1 MRSSSSK
8 EEPVNDVVLYERRGP
23 AAWVTLNRPNKL
35 NAISGEVVRRLR
47 ESWRQA
53 AADDEVKV
61 VVLTGAG
68 RAFSAGYDIAE
79 EVEQEIEGAERWH
92 EVLAEDVDLTMEL
105 WSLPKPTIAAVRG
118 WCLAGACELA
128 MACDLVAAADDAQFG
143 EPEIR
148 YGSGPVTLLMPF
160 VLGQKKT
167 NELLFTGDA
176 ISATEA
182 ERLGLVNAVV
192 APDALEDAVN
202 ALVAKIAP
210 TPLPVLRLTKL
221 ALVRA
226 QEAMGLRTA
235 VAANLD
241 ISAMLNAAETPEQQE
256 FDRIAAEQGLKA
268 ALAWRDSRYGEGLA

>member
-1 MRSSSSK
+1 MDALDAA
-8 EEPVNDVVLYERRGP
+8 EADPDVRVIVLE
-23 AAWVTLNRPNKL
+23 
-35 NAISGEVVRRLR
+35 
-47 ESWRQA
+47 
-53 AADDEVKV
+53 
-61 VVLTGAG
+61 GAG
-68 RAFSAGYDIAE
+68 RAFCSGYDLTE
-79 EVEQEIEGAERWH
+79 EAGTEIGGPVAWRDL
-92 EVLAEDVDLTMEL
+92 LAADVAATLRFLD
-105 WSLPKPTIAAVRG
+105 SPKPVIAQIHGYA
-118 WCLAGACELA
+118 LAGGLELA
-128 MACDLVAAADDAQFG
+128 MACDLVVAADDAQFG

-192 APDALEDAVN
+192 AVDALEDAVN

-226 QEAMGLRTA
+226 QEAMGLRAA

>member
-1 MRSSSSK
+1 LPEGEFVS
-8 EEPVNDVVLYERRGP
+8 DVVLYERRGA
-23 AAWVTLNRPNKL
+23 AAWVTLNRPSKL
-35 NAISGEVVRRLR
+35 NAISGEVVRLLR
-47 ESWRQA
+47 ESWREA
-53 AADDEVKV
+53 AQDDDVKV

-79 EVEQEIEGAERWH
+79 EVEQQIESAERWH

-128 MACDLVAAADDAQFG
+128 MACDLVVAADDARFG

-182 ERLGLVNAVV
+182 ERIGLVNAVV
-192 APDALEDAVN
+192 ASDALEDAVN
-202 ALVAKIAP
+202 AFVAKIAP

-221 ALVRA
+221 ALLRA

-241 ISAMLNAAETPEQQE
+241 ISAMLNAADTPEQQE

-268 ALAWRDSRYGEGLA
+268 ALAWRDSRYSEGLA

>member
-1 MRSSSSK
+1 VS
-8 EEPVNDVVLYERRGP
+8 DVVLYERRGA
-23 AAWVTLNRPNKL
+23 AAWVTLNRPSKL
-35 NAISGEVVRRLR
+35 NAISGEVVRLLR
-47 ESWRQA
+47 ESWREA
-53 AADDEVKV
+53 AQDDDVKV

-79 EVEQEIEGAERWH
+79 EVKQQIESAERWH

-128 MACDLVAAADDAQFG
+128 MACDLVVAADDARFG

-182 ERLGLVNAVV
+182 ERIGLVNAVV
-192 APDALEDAVN
+192 ASDALEDAVN
-202 ALVAKIAP
+202 AFVAKIAP

-221 ALVRA
+221 ALLRA

-241 ISAMLNAAETPEQQE
+241 ISAMLDAADTPEQQE

-268 ALAWRDSRYGEGLA
+268 ALAWRDSRYSEGLA